1 MSQGGIQGGTLSGP
15 RTAGPAFLFCGKRGR
30 GHRELPA
37 GGAPEPPRA
46 QVAGR
51 RKCGDAP
58 EPGRAG
64 GRRTRGGARGGL
76 ALGSRGSEIP
86 SGHRASATARNPP
99 GKPGRGREPGGGGG
113 QDPGLAESRPC
124 PEGWGRGEQSGRF
137 PSSARPRGGPGAS
150 RPLPSAGGRRVPER
164 RAGAES
170 GVRPPRVRAARPGFS
185 QLAPRGLGAS
195 GVCGP
200 RDVGASPGWLFST
213 FLCP

>member
-99 GKPGRGREPGGGGG
+99 GKPGRGREPGGGGRTPAWRRAG
-113 QDPGLAESRPC
+113 PAPRAGAAVSDRGGSRRRRGPVEVPVPPGLSP
-124 PEGWGRGEQSGRF
+124 PQ
-137 PSSARPRGGPGAS
+137 
-150 RPLPSAGGRRVPER
+150 GGRRVPER

>member
-1 MSQGGIQGGTLSGP
+1 M
-15 RTAGPAFLFCGKRGR
+15 RAGASRWGR
-30 GHRELPA
+30 GALRSRRATGPPQPPGIRLGNLE
-37 GGAPEPPRA
+37 GGASP
-46 QVAGR
+46 
-51 RKCGDAP
+51 
-58 EPGRAG
+58 
-64 GRRTRGGARGGL
+64 
-76 ALGSRGSEIP
+76 
-86 SGHRASATARNPP
+86 
-99 GKPGRGREPGGGGG
+99 GGG

-124 PEGWGRGEQSGRF
+124 PEGWGRGERSGRF